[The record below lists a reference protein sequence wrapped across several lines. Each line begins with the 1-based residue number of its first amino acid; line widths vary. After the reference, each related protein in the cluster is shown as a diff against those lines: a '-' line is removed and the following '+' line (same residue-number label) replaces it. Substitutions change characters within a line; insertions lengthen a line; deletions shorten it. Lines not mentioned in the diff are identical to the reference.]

1 MLVEKLGKHMEHP
14 KADTMFEA
22 GDRVTV
28 FGDYSAI
35 CKTFGAKETFI
46 EDKETD

>member
-1 MLVEKLGKHMEHP
+1 M
-14 KADTMFEA
+14 ATMPPAALYQNQGNFDA

-46 EDKETD
+46 DDKETD